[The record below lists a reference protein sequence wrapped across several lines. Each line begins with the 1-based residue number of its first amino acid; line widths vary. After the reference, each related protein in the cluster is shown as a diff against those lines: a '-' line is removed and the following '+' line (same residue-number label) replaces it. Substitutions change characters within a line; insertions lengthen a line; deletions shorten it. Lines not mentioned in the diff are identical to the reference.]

1 MNKNDELD
9 LLLERTVK
17 ASPTQLWRAWTEPE
31 LLKQWF
37 APKPYGVVKAAIDLV
52 PGGEF
57 NIVMCSPEGNAFP
70 EKPGCILVV
79 EPQRRLIWTY
89 SLGPLFR
96 PNAEAFM
103 TAEIT
108 MEPTSDGTLY
118 RALVR
123 HKNGQ
128 DRAKHEEMGFFQGW
142 GACLTQL
149 EELAAQL
156 RLRHH
161 SRRSDLRAP
170 QLCADS
176 LCDAPKGLSKG
187 FDFRRR
193 QAGTRTDPAAR

>member
-1 MNKNDELD
+1 
-9 LLLERTVK
+9 
-17 ASPTQLWRAWTEPE
+17 
-31 LLKQWF
+31 
-37 APKPYGVVKAAIDLV
+37 VVKAAIDLV

-79 EPQRRLIWTY
+79 EPQCRLIWTDG
-89 SLGPLFR
+89 LGPLFR

-103 TAEIT
+103 TAEIA

-156 RLRHH
+156 R
-161 SRRSDLRAP
+161 
-170 QLCADS
+170 
-176 LCDAPKGLSKG
+176 
-187 FDFRRR
+187 
-193 QAGTRTDPAAR
+193 